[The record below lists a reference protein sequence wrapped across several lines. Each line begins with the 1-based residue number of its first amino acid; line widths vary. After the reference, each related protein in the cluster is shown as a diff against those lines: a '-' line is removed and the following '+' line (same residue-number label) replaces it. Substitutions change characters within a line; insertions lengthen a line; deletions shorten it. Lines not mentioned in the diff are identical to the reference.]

1 MSEIIGGVVFT
12 VFGLIGVYFGYKYL
26 SRWYFISSTDSV
38 SIRDSVVTDNVVSI
52 SGSATPVQDE
62 LLVSPITDEEC
73 LAYEYHV
80 KQRKSG
86 GKNMMLDTGSDS
98 QAFIID
104 DGTAKAYISADEVD
118 ITKERIMDVN
128 ENELQES
135 VITKPSLTGG
145 RGYEEGTIKP
155 GEEVFVV
162 GSTNST
168 NEYDADTEVV
178 DTGGRFLVSNVS
190 REKTAR
196 KSLLYSVVLLIGI
209 VLLAIGLSIIL
220 L

>member
-1 MSEIIGGVVFT
+1 MSELIGGLVFI
-12 VFGLIGVYFGYKYL
+12 VLGLIGTYLGYKYV
-26 SRWYFISSTDSV
+26 SRWYVISRTDPI
-38 SIRDSVVTDNVVSI
+38 SIRDSVVTDEVVSI
-52 SGSATPVQDE
+52 SGSANPVQDE

-73 LAYEYHV
+73 LAYEYNV

-86 GKNMMLDTGSDS
+86 GKNKMLDTGSDS

-118 ITKERIMDVN
+118 ITKERITDVN

-145 RGYEEGTIKP
+145 RVYEEGTIKP

-162 GSTNST
+162 GSTTST
-168 NEYDADTEVV
+168 NKYDADTEVV

-196 KSLLYSVVLLIGI
+196 KSLLYSISLLIGI
-209 VLLAIGLSIIL
+209 GLLAIGLSIIL
-220 L
+220 